1 MLPYYLPQSRDDSVL
16 VFESRFESGNLRRA
30 IQVSDYDYNLI
41 LSTDF
46 QTTAHT
52 QWYYFSVANTR
63 RNVEYRF
70 KIVNMMK
77 ADSLYNVGMK
87 PLLYSEKKAKQSTGK
102 IGWHRSGTD
111 ICYYVTNM
119 KRKNG
124 NYYNALSFTLK
135 F

>member
-1 MLPYYLPQSRDDSVL
+1 MLPYYIPQSRDDSVL

-30 IQVSDYDYNLI
+30 IQISDYDYNLV

-46 QTTAHT
+46 QTNAHT

-63 RNVEYRF
+63 KNVEYHF

-87 PLLYSEKKAKQSTGK
+87 PLVYS
-102 IGWHRSGTD
+102 
-111 ICYYVTNM
+111 
-119 KRKNG
+119 
-124 NYYNALSFTLK
+124 
-135 F
+135 